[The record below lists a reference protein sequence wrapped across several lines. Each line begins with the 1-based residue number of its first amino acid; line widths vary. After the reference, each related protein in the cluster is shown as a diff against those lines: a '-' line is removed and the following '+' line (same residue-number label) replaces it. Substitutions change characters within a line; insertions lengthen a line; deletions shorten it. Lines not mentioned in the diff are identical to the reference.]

1 MDSSFFA
8 PARRPEISTPAHRK
22 VSGTPDDDSIHS
34 LPEVTTLNSSRY
46 MVTATGY
53 SDSDGRLGF
62 WVRSS
67 SPVQRRAR
75 ASFFNDRKRHLATR
89 SGSSSNISKQYQ
101 QQHRHQVRGCK
112 GARGACTVGHRGCRI
127 IMIHLF
133 YDAPHGLRLAGSEH
147 PLPMLVLNGSAK
159 TWLTF
164 VPHDSIQ
171 PSNCCGVVEYITI
184 ASQSFV

>member
-1 MDSSFFA
+1 M
-8 PARRPEISTPAHRK
+8 
-22 VSGTPDDDSIHS
+22 
-34 LPEVTTLNSSRY
+34 
-46 MVTATGY
+46 
-53 SDSDGRLGF
+53 
-62 WVRSS
+62 
-67 SPVQRRAR
+67 
-75 ASFFNDRKRHLATR
+75 
-89 SGSSSNISKQYQ
+89 
-101 QQHRHQVRGCK
+101 
-112 GARGACTVGHRGCRI
+112 GHRGCRI